1 MNRSSRWWLVLLL
14 GAINAKSAFAAV
26 VDKVYHPYV
35 LANERELEWR
45 FTSRQNDEANVLSQR
60 IAYGHAISDV
70 VSLEGYLVFDRDQSD
85 DFGLQ
90 GYQLE
95 TRWMLTEQGQY
106 WADWG
111 MLFEVEKEH
120 QQDNWEATVGLLFE
134 KEFIHTSLTL
144 NMLMN
149 YHWGN
154 GISSEVEPEFRLKYR
169 YRWIPELQPA
179 IELYTGE
186 DFIGLGPAFMGV
198 HRYEGSKQLKWE
210 LGFIAGL
217 NGDSKDHTLRFSLE
231 WEF

>member
-1 MNRSSRWWLVLLL
+1 MLVSL
-14 GAINAKSAFAAV
+14 ISAQPALADGAV

-45 FTSRQNDEANVLSQR
+45 FTSRQNDNGNVLSQR
-60 IAYGHAISDV
+60 LAYGYALSDV
-70 VSLEGYLVFDRDQSD
+70 VSVEGYLVFERDQSD

-90 GYQLE
+90 GYEIE

-111 MLFEVEKEH
+111 VLFEVEKEH
-120 QQDNWEATVGLLFE
+120 QRDNWEASAGLLVE
-134 KEFIHTSLTL
+134 KEFTHTSLTL
-144 NMLMN
+144 NMLMI
-149 YHWGN
+149 YEWGN
-154 GISSEVEPEFRLKYR
+154 DIANEMESEFRLKYR

-186 DFIGLGPAFMGV
+186 DFVGLGPAFMGV